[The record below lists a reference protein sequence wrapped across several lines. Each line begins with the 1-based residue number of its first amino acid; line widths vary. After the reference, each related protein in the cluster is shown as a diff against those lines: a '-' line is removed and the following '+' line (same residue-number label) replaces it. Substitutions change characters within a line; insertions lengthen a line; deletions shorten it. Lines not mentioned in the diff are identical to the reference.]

1 MNNALVQILLLAAM
15 GEAVWQ
21 TLKLVWEKDTTK
33 KLGKFHPDKIGAL
46 AVGILIAFGSGLDL
60 TAMLGIPMS
69 IPYLGVILTGILI
82 SRGAGFVH
90 DLLTYLKSLK
100 EILITK
106 ADNAVTERNNTGLV
120 VNAKNLAPGT
130 KVDINT
136 PEAISVDV
144 VDKKGPMDKTR
155 DMISAMADKTSKV
168 IKVIRS
174 TPEVDTKVYGVDEP
188 AVEPADT
195 PPETPQPESDPSLNK
210 AVEPKGP
217 VNDNT

>member
-21 TLKLVWEKDTTK
+21 TLKLVWEKDATK

-106 ADNAVTERNNTGLV
+106 ADNAVAERNNTGV
-120 VNAKNLAPGT
+120 TVNAKNLAPGT
-130 KVDINT
+130 VVGIDT
-136 PEAISVDV
+136 TTGEAVEL
-144 VDKKGPMDKTR
+144 VDKKSPMDKTR
-155 DMISAMADKTSKV
+155 DMISAMANKTSKV

-174 TPEVDTKVYGVDEP
+174 TPEVTKISGVDEP
-188 AVEPADT
+188 AVEPADN
-195 PPETPQPESDPSLNK
+195 PPETPQPDPDPSLDT
-210 AVEPKGP
+210 AVKPEGP